1 MYRVL
6 FYCRDNPT
14 AGWQG
19 RGTRDSLPSA
29 RLLAIMLQ
37 TGTRGKA
44 IVLDAA
50 SPLRP
55 HQPLWCATV

>member
-6 FYCRDNPT
+6 FYCRNNPA

-19 RGTRDSLPSA
+19 RGTRDSLNSA

-37 TGTRGKA
+37 TGTRGQA
-44 IVLDAA
+44 IVVDAA
-50 SPLRP
+50 GN
-55 HQPLWCATV
+55 TVFSVG

>member
-6 FYCRDNPT
+6 FFCRNNPA

-19 RGTRDSLPSA
+19 KGTRDDFNSA

-37 TGTRGKA
+37 AGTRGKA

-50 SPLRP
+50 GN
-55 HQPLWCATV
+55 TVFSVG

>member
-6 FYCRDNPT
+6 FYCRNNS
-14 AGWQG
+14 AARWQG
-19 RGTRDSLPSA
+19 KGTRDSLNSA

-44 IVLDAA
+44 IVVDAA
-50 SPLRP
+50 GN
-55 HQPLWCATV
+55 TVFSVG

>member
-1 MYRVL
+1 VELIFMYRVL
-6 FYCRDNPT
+6 FFCRNNPA

-19 RGTRDSLPSA
+19 KGMRDSLNSA

-44 IVLDAA
+44 IVLDA
-50 SPLRP
+50 SGKI
-55 HQPLWCATV
+55 VFSVG

>member
-6 FYCRDNPT
+6 FYCRNNPT

-19 RGTRDSLPSA
+19 KGTRDSLNSA

-37 TGTRGKA
+37 AGTRGQA
-44 IVLDAA
+44 IVVDA
-50 SPLRP
+50 SGN
-55 HQPLWCATV
+55 TVFSVG

>member
-6 FYCRDNPT
+6 FYCRNNPT

-19 RGTRDSLPSA
+19 KGTRDDFNSA

-37 TGTRGKA
+37 TGTRGTA
-44 IVLDAA
+44 IVVDA
-50 SPLRP
+50 SRKI
-55 HQPLWCATV
+55 VFSVG

>member
-6 FYCRDNPT
+6 FYCRNNSA

-19 RGTRDSLPSA
+19 KGTRDSLNSA

-44 IVLDAA
+44 IVVDAA
-50 SPLRP
+50 GN
-55 HQPLWCATV
+55 TVFSVG

>member
-6 FYCRDNPT
+6 FFCRNNPA

-19 RGTRDSLPSA
+19 KGMRDSLNSA

-37 TGTRGKA
+37 AGTRGKA

-50 SPLRP
+50 GN
-55 HQPLWCATV
+55 TVFSVG

>member
-6 FYCRDNPT
+6 FFCRNNPA

-19 RGTRDSLPSA
+19 KGTRDSLNSA

-44 IVLDAA
+44 IVLDA
-50 SPLRP
+50 SGKI
-55 HQPLWCATV
+55 VFSVG